1 MGKIFVVGIGPGS
14 IDLISPRALKSIE
27 ESEVIVGY
35 NTYIKLIANLIDGKK
50 IIGTGM
56 MGEIERCRLALDES
70 RSQTVSI
77 ISSGDSGI
85 YGMAGLILEMLLKI
99 PAEDRPEFEI
109 IPGISSAN
117 SAAAILGAPLMNDFA
132 TISLSDLLTPW
143 EVIEKRI
150 ESAAQGDFVIALYNP
165 KSHKRIE
172 QIEIAQKILLKYRDP
187 KTPVG
192 IVTDASRIGESK
204 ILTTLDKF
212 TFENIS
218 MTSIVIIGNS
228 RTFIRDGIMI
238 TPRGYEI

>member
-14 IDLISPRALKSIE
+14 LEDLSPRARKAIE
-27 ESEVIVGY
+27 ESEVVAGY
-35 NTYIKLIANLIDGKK
+35 TTYIKLVEKILGNRK

-56 MGEIERCRLALDES
+56 MGEIERCKIALEEAKS
-70 RSQTVSI
+70 KTVSI

-85 YGMAGLILEMLLKI
+85 YGMAGLILELLTQI
-99 PAEDRPEFEI
+99 EEDRPEFEI
-109 IPGISSAN
+109 VPGISASN

-150 ESAAQGDFVIALYNP
+150 ESAAAGDFVIALYNP
-165 KSHKRIE
+165 KSHKRID
-172 QIEIAQKILLKYRDP
+172 QIEIAQKILLKYRDS

-192 IVTDASRIGESK
+192 IVTDASRSGEEK
-204 ILTTLDKF
+204 ILTTLERF
-212 TFENIS
+212 TEQKIT

-228 RTFIRDGIMI
+228 QTFVRDGVMI
-238 TPRGYEI
+238 TKRGYEV